1 MSEQEE
7 KIEKMLA
14 LIKERIASRT
24 PEQLMKE
31 LHECSGGGG
40 PTITEFMDSLSI
52 SSNHNFHDSFGI
64 EHGTPMF
71 KIGTLHD
78 ADYSLE
84 SLKNFAPVLIDTFP
98 ELEKFKKVIYLKEIK
113 SVTYACLEKTNE
125 SKIYS
130 SNKIVVVIDNN
141 DKASFISVD
150 KQGIETI
157 ITPENG
163 DVLIIDSSQHQGTIS
178 NNKTKHGIV
187 FAEFIIYK
195 QGI

>member
-1 MSEQEE
+1 MSNRNE
-7 KIEKMLA
+7 KVEKMLA

-40 PTITEFMDSLSI
+40 PTIIEFMDSLSI
-52 SSNHNFHDSFGI
+52 SSNYNLHKAFGI
-64 EHGTPMF
+64 EYNVSMT
-71 KIGTLHD
+71 KIGSIHD
-78 ADYSLE
+78 ADHSLE
-84 SLKNFAPVLIDTFP
+84 SLKTFVPVLIKNFP
-98 ELEKFKKVIYLKEIK
+98 ELEKFKKLIYLKEIK
-113 SVTYACLEKTNE
+113 SVTYACLEKTNK
-125 SKIYS
+125 SRIYLS
-130 SNKIVVVIDNN
+130 EKIVFVIDNK
-141 DKASFISVD
+141 DKGSFISVNE
-150 KQGIETI
+150 QGIETI

-163 DVLIIDSSQHQGTIS
+163 DVLIIDSSQHQGIIS